1 MNNDYMDQEALKK
14 YNMIAPLITSDND
27 PQKQI
32 SLRKKAAEDN
42 GVSVR
47 TIRRYE
53 AAYRKKGFSALR
65 PKPRKGYMTSLLPEN
80 YGDLLKEAIIL
91 KQEVPRR
98 SAQQIIYIL
107 ETEGKVPHGVMKR
120 STLQRYLYKAGF
132 GIKQMKK
139 YNEDQKSTVKRFCK
153 PHRMMLVQTDI
164 KYGTGILYT
173 EDGKKKTA
181 YLSSII
187 DDHSR
192 FVLSSEWYE
201 SQDEYAVTDVFRKAI
216 QKYGV
221 FDKCYTDN
229 GSQYVSEQLKISC
242 AMLGIRLV
250 RAKPYSGKSK
260 GKVEKFHQI
269 VDDFIAEIRLK
280 KIRNLAEINQY
291 WNIYLEGYYHKK
303 PHEGIREYYE
313 SQGVTI
319 SAEGITPLQEWN
331 RDTRPLVY
339 REASEVAAA
348 FQSHTT
354 RKVDRGGCINFNG
367 RKYET
372 SASLIGMK
380 VTVSYDPA
388 DITEIMVS
396 AEGIEPLKCRAA
408 VIGSYCDPDPA
419 VPVAMQRKE
428 PETSRLLDAIVKNH
442 ERDRKKLT
450 DAIIYGNYE
459 QEED

>member
-14 YNMIAPLITSDND
+14 YNMIAPLVTSEND

-32 SLRKKAAEDN
+32 LLRKKAAEEN

-53 AAYRKKGFSALR
+53 SAYRKMGFSALK

-80 YGDLLKEAIIL
+80 YDELLKEAILL

-98 SAQQIIYIL
+98 SAKQIIYIL
-107 ETEGKVPHGVMKR
+107 ETEGKVPKGVMKR

-132 GIKQMKK
+132 GVKQMKK

-153 PHRMMLVQTDI
+153 PHRMMLVQADI
-164 KYGTGILYT
+164 KYGTGIVYT
-173 EDGKKKTA
+173 ENGKNKTA

-216 QKYGV
+216 LKYGV

-229 GSQYVSEQLKISC
+229 GKQYVSKQLTVSC

-260 GKVEKFHQI
+260 GKVEKFHQV
-269 VDDFIAEIRLK
+269 VDDFIAEIRLM

-291 WNIYLEGYYHKK
+291 WTTFLEGYYHKK

-319 SAEGITPLQEWN
+319 PSEGITPLQEWN

-339 REASEVAAA
+339 RDTSAVAMA
-348 FQSHTT
+348 FLNHEERT
-354 RKVDRGGCINFNG
+354 VDKGGCISFKG

-388 DITEIMVS
+388 DITEITVS
-396 AEGIEPLKCRAA
+396 AEGIEPMKCRTA

-419 VPVAMQRKE
+419 VPVSMQRKE
-428 PETSRLLDAIVKNH
+428 PDTSRLLEAIRKNH
-442 ERDRKKLT
+442 ETDRKKLT
-450 DAIIYGNYE
+450 DAIVYGSYE
-459 QEED
+459 QEEE